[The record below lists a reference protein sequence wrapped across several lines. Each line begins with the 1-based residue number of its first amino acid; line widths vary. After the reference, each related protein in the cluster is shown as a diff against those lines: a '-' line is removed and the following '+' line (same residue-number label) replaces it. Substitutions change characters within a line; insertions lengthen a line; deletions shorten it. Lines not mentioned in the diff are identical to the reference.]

1 MTSVKTVLVVMCTAF
16 TEDRDASRMC
26 SRGALSSQYK
36 SKALVIE
43 VHAFQKFILEV
54 GQTGLGGRFDEVEF
68 RGIRRCR
75 EDD

>member
-1 MTSVKTVLVVMCTAF
+1 MCTAF

-26 SRGALSSQYK
+26 CRGALSSQYK
-36 SKALVIE
+36 SEAQVVE

-54 GQTGLGGRFDEVEF
+54 GQTGLGGGFEEVGLRE
-68 RGIRRCR
+68 IRRVK